1 MKKAATLFEAAG
13 LADGAPRP
21 LADRLRP
28 SSLAEVVGQDH
39 LLGEQTRHGGLAG
52 AWRSPEDHRA
62 EPASIDHAA

>member
-28 SSLAEVVGQDH
+28 KTLDEV
-39 LLGEQTRHGGLAG
+39 A
-52 AWRSPEDHRA
+52 
-62 EPASIDHAA
+62 